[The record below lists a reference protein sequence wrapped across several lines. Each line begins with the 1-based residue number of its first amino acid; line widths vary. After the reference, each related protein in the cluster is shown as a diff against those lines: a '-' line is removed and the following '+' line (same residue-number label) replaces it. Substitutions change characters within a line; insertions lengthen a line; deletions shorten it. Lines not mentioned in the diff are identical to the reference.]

1 MKLVDSTKTFQM
13 TPADFELL
21 INLMGQKI
29 VKGDTRFRVA
39 ITVQERPAVMLWFL
53 VTGYSYT
60 SLLCYEGTGV
70 VQSNTTKNVE

>member
-39 ITVQERPAVMLWFL
+39 ITVQERPAVML
-53 VTGYSYT
+53 
-60 SLLCYEGTGV
+60 
-70 VQSNTTKNVE
+70 